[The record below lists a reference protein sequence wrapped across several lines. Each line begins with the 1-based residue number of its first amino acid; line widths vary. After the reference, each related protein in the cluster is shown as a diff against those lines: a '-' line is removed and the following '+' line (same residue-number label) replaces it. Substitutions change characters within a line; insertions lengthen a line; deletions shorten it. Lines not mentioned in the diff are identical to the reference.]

1 MSNKFRLDHS
11 LINNKTETTSAVSK
25 LSYEIENANLNGL
38 PKNNLQMQFD
48 RLKVTNEFPSN
59 LEYIDSHTDKKYGVT
74 ASAFLNK
81 DTGKV
86 IIGMTGTN
94 FKKEPIASMY
104 GQVAT
109 GNYGID
115 GMEVTSQDF
124 KDNNETMKDLTSD
137 AMIGVKPSSD
147 KSKRYEETQEFIKK
161 IKSKYDIDFI
171 TGHSLGG
178 REAVVLG
185 MSNGIPNIV
194 VYNPAP
200 ISIFSLNPNSPEGNR
215 LLELY
220 KNYKGNITR
229 FVAEN
234 DELTENLKKYKHYV
248 FFGNEIVVEN
258 GKGHEMGGFL
268 TEQEQK
274 AIKKELKKV
283 QGYVEENNKSFV
295 KNSNNAMSK
304 IASIELLRANMMT
317 TNGGWLSSSQQKVLE
332 SLTAL
337 TIAQSFS
344 QLIDDEI
351 NQIKKMYNE
360 KKKKFEKNWEDAQKA
375 GKAVG
380 EDLSVNEV
388 LNALDN
394 GHVNESSMVREPE
407 QMISAK
413 ERQLS
418 TIGSSVSNYIM
429 RVRLSIN
436 EIVDKDQVLAS
447 QIGELL

>member
-1 MSNKFRLDHS
+1 MSKPEYQLNPGK
-11 LINNKTETTSAVSK
+11 INANTEETSAI
-25 LSYEIENANLNGL
+25 SYFSYQIENANISGL
-38 PKNNLQMQFD
+38 DKVKIYQQIDILKD
-48 RLKVTNEFPSN
+48 RNKFPSN
-59 LEYIDSHTDKKYGVT
+59 LEYIDSHTDKKHGVT

-94 FKKEPIASMY
+94 FKKEALAKQLLLPDF
-104 GQVAT
+104 AT
-109 GNYGID
+109 TKQDKID
-115 GMEVTSQDF
+115 SA
-124 KDNNETMKDLTSD
+124 ETKKDLTSD
-137 AMIGVKPSSD
+137 VQIGTFPPSD
-147 KSKRYEETQEFIKK
+147 KSKHYEETQEFIKK
-161 IKSKYDIDFI
+161 IKNKYDIDFI

-178 REAVVLG
+178 REAVILG

-200 ISIFSLNPNSPEGNR
+200 IAARYLNHNSQ
-215 LLELY
+215 LFKLY
-220 KNYKGNITR
+220 KGYKGNITR
-229 FVAEN
+229 IVS
-234 DELTENLKKYKHYV
+234 DKDWLTNIIKGYTKYTY
-248 FFGNEIVVEN
+248 FGNEIVVHN
-258 GKGHEMGGFL
+258 GKSHDMDGFL

-304 IASIELLRANMMT
+304 LASIELLRANMMT

-337 TIAQSFS
+337 TIAQSFN
-344 QLIDDEI
+344 QLIEDEI

-375 GKAVG
+375 GNAVG
-380 EDLSVNEV
+380 KDITVNEV
-388 LNALDN
+388 LEALND
-394 GHVNESSMVREPE
+394 GQVNESSMVGDPE
-407 QMISAK
+407 QMISLN

-418 TIGSSVSNYIM
+418 MIESSISNYIL
-429 RVRLSIN
+429 RVRFSIN

-447 QIGELL
+447 QIGGLL

>member
-1 MSNKFRLDHS
+1 MKDKYK
-11 LINNKTETTSAVSK
+11 IDPGIIKNNTEETTAISK
-25 LSYEIENANLNGL
+25 ISYEVENANLYGADSEDITR
-38 PKNNLQMQFD
+38 QIEY
-48 RLKVTNEFPSN
+48 LKAKKKFPSN
-59 LEYIDSHTDKKYGVT
+59 LEYVDSYTDSLNGVT
-74 ASAFLNK
+74 TSAFLNK

-86 IIGMTGTN
+86 TLGMTGTN
-94 FKKEPIASMY
+94 IQGEAFKKLKEGEFSRQNVTNALETVKDGYADLKILYSPASD
-104 GQVAT
+104 Q
-109 GNYGID
+109 NY
-115 GMEVTSQDF
+115 
-124 KDNNETMKDLTSD
+124 
-137 AMIGVKPSSD
+137 
-147 KSKRYEETQEFIKK
+147 RYANTQEFINK

-178 REAVVLG
+178 RDAVVLG

-200 ISIFSLNPNSPEGNR
+200 ISINSLNPNSPDGKR

-234 DELTENLKKYKHYV
+234 DALTENLKKYKHYV
-248 FFGNEIVVEN
+248 FFGNDKVFKN
-258 GKGHEMGGFL
+258 GKGHEMEGFL
-268 TEQEQK
+268 TEEEQK
-274 AIKKELKKV
+274 AIKKELKKL
-283 QGYVEENNKSFV
+283 QGYAEENNKSFV
-295 KNSNNAMSK
+295 KNSNNAISK
-304 IASIELLRANMMT
+304 LASIELLRANMMT
-317 TNGGWLSSSQQKVLE
+317 TNGGGLSSSQQKVLE

-360 KKKKFEKNWEDAQKA
+360 KKKEFGKNWEDAQKA

-380 EDLSVNEV
+380 EDLSVNGV
-388 LNALDN
+388 LNVLDE
-394 GHVNESSMVREPE
+394 GQVNESSMVREPE

-447 QIGELL
+447 QIGGLL

>member
-1 MSNKFRLDHS
+1 MKDKYKIDSGIID
-11 LINNKTETTSAVSK
+11 NNTEETTAVSK
-25 LSYEIENANLNGL
+25 ISYEVENAYLHGVNNGRIKRQL
-38 PKNNLQMQFD
+38 DTLRSDGK
-48 RLKVTNEFPSN
+48 FPSN
-59 LEYIDSHTDKKYGVT
+59 LEYIDSHMDIKYGVT

-86 IIGMTGTN
+86 MIGMTGTN
-94 FKKEPIASMY
+94 FKKEALAKQLLEPSFS
-104 GQVAT
+104 T
-109 GNYGID
+109 R
-115 GMEVTSQDF
+115 QDIL
-124 KDNNETMKDLTSD
+124 DSGETIKDLISDVQIGTSP
-137 AMIGVKPSSD
+137 PSD
-147 KSKRYEETQEFIKK
+147 NSKHYEEIQEFIKK
-161 IKSKYDIDFI
+161 IKNKYDIDFI

-178 REAVVLG
+178 REAVILG

-200 ISIFSLNPNSPEGNR
+200 ISIFSLDPNSPDGKR

-248 FFGNEIVVEN
+248 FFGNDKVFKN
-258 GKGHEMGGFL
+258 GKGHEMEGFL
-268 TEQEQK
+268 TKEEQK
-274 AIKKELKKV
+274 AIKKELKKL
-283 QGYVEENNKSFV
+283 QGYAEKNNKSFV

-304 IASIELLRANMMT
+304 LASIELLRANMMT

-337 TIAQSFS
+337 TIAQSFN
-344 QLIDDEI
+344 QLIEDEI

-375 GKAVG
+375 GNAVG
-380 EDLSVNEV
+380 KDITVNEV
-388 LNALDN
+388 LEALDE
-394 GHVNESSMVREPE
+394 GHVNESSMVGEPK

-413 ERQLS
+413 EKQLS
-418 TIGSSVSNYIM
+418 TIGSSISNYIT
-429 RVRLSIN
+429 RVRSSIN
-436 EIVDKDQVLAS
+436 EIVDKDQALAS
-447 QIGELL
+447 PIGGLL

>member
-1 MSNKFRLDHS
+1 MSKSVYKLDVGK
-11 LINNKTETTSAVSK
+11 LKKDTEPTSAISFMA
-25 LSYEIENANLNGL
+25 YEIENANNH
-38 PKNNLQMQFD
+38 NLSKIAIKEQLD
-48 RLKVTNEFPSN
+48 RSTERGMFPSN
-59 LEYIDSHTDKKYGVT
+59 LEYIDSHTDKKHGVT

-94 FKKEPIASMY
+94 FKKEALAKQLFLPDFTITK
-104 GQVAT
+104 QDK
-109 GNYGID
+109 ID
-115 GMEVTSQDF
+115 SA
-124 KDNNETMKDLTSD
+124 ETKKDLISD
-137 AMIGVKPSSD
+137 FQIGTFPPSD
-147 KSKRYEETQEFIKK
+147 NSKHFEETQEFIKK
-161 IKSKYDIDFI
+161 IKNKYDIDFI

-178 REAVVLG
+178 REAVILG

-200 ISIFSLNPNSPEGNR
+200 IAARYLNHNSR
-215 LLELY
+215 LFKLY
-220 KNYKGNITR
+220 KGYKGNITR
-229 FVAEN
+229 VVS
-234 DELTENLKKYKHYV
+234 DKDWLTNIIKGYTEYTY
-248 FFGNEIVVEN
+248 FGNEIVVHN
-258 GKGHEMGGFL
+258 GKSHDMVGFL

-304 IASIELLRANMMT
+304 LASIELLRANMMT

-337 TIAQSFS
+337 TIAKSFN
-344 QLIDDEI
+344 QLIEEEI

-360 KKKKFEKNWEDAQKA
+360 KEKKFEKNWEDAQKA
-375 GKAVG
+375 GNAVG
-380 EDLSVNEV
+380 KDLSVNEV
-388 LNALDN
+388 LEALDN

-447 QIGELL
+447 QIGGLL

>member
-1 MSNKFRLDHS
+1 MTKQFEVDYGKLNSE
-11 LINNKTETTSAVSK
+11 TEATSAVSK
-25 LSYEIENANLNGL
+25 LAYEVENANNNKISNRELK
-38 PKNNLQMQFD
+38 PKFEV
-48 RLKVTNEFPSN
+48 LKKRGKFPSN
-59 LEYIDSHTDKKYGVT
+59 LEYIDSHTDKKHGVT

-94 FKKEPIASMY
+94 FKKEALAKQLLLPDF
-104 GQVAT
+104 AT
-109 GNYGID
+109 TKQDRID
-115 GMEVTSQDF
+115 SA
-124 KDNNETMKDLTSD
+124 ETKKDLISD
-137 AMIGVKPSSD
+137 AQIGTFPPSD
-147 KSKRYEETQEFIKK
+147 NSKHFEETQEFIKK
-161 IKSKYDIDFI
+161 IKNKYDIDFI

-178 REAVVLG
+178 REAVILG

-200 ISIFSLNPNSPEGNR
+200 IAARYLNHNSR
-215 LLELY
+215 LFKLY
-220 KNYKGNITR
+220 KGYKGNITR
-229 FVAEN
+229 IVS
-234 DELTENLKKYKHYV
+234 DKDWLTNIIKGYTNYTY
-248 FFGNEIVVEN
+248 FGNEIVVHN
-258 GKGHEMGGFL
+258 GKSHDMAGFL

-304 IASIELLRANMMT
+304 LASIELLRANMMT

-337 TIAQSFS
+337 TIAQSFN
-344 QLIDDEI
+344 QLIEDEI

-375 GKAVG
+375 GNAVG
-380 EDLSVNEV
+380 KDITVNEV
-388 LNALDN
+388 LEALDE
-394 GHVNESSMVREPE
+394 GHVNESSMVGEPK

-413 ERQLS
+413 EKQLS
-418 TIGSSVSNYIM
+418 TIGSSISNYIT
-429 RVRLSIN
+429 RVRSSIN
-436 EIVDKDQVLAS
+436 EIVDKDQALAS
-447 QIGELL
+447 QIGGLL

>member
-1 MSNKFRLDHS
+1 MSKPEYQLNPGK
-11 LINNKTETTSAVSK
+11 INANTEETSAI
-25 LSYEIENANLNGL
+25 SYFSYQIENANISGL
-38 PKNNLQMQFD
+38 DKVKMYQQIDILKD
-48 RLKVTNEFPSN
+48 RYKFPSN
-59 LEYIDSHTDKKYGVT
+59 LEYVDSYTDSLTGVT
-74 ASAFLNK
+74 TSAFLNK

-86 IIGMTGTN
+86 TLGMTGTN
-94 FKKEPIASMY
+94 LQDEAFKKLKEGEFSRQNFTNALETVKDGYADLKILYSPASD
-104 GQVAT
+104 Q
-109 GNYGID
+109 NY
-115 GMEVTSQDF
+115 
-124 KDNNETMKDLTSD
+124 
-137 AMIGVKPSSD
+137 
-147 KSKRYEETQEFIKK
+147 RYANTQEFINK

-178 REAVVLG
+178 RDAVVLG

-194 VYNPAP
+194 VYDPAP
-200 ISIFSLNPNSPEGNR
+200 ISITSLNPNSPDGKR

-234 DELTENLKKYKHYV
+234 DALTENLKKYKHYV
-248 FFGNEIVVEN
+248 FFGNDKVFKN
-258 GKGHEMGGFL
+258 GKGHGMEGFL
-268 TEQEQK
+268 TKEEQK
-274 AIKKELKKV
+274 AIKKELKKL
-283 QGYVEENNKSFV
+283 QGYAEENNKSFV
-295 KNSNNAMSK
+295 KHSNNAISK
-304 IASIELLRANMMT
+304 LASIELLRANMMT
-317 TNGGWLSSSQQKVLE
+317 TNGGGLSSSQQKVLE

-360 KKKKFEKNWEDAQKA
+360 KKKKFGKNWEDAQKA

-380 EDLSVNEV
+380 EDLSVNGV
-388 LNALDN
+388 LNALDE
-394 GHVNESSMVREPE
+394 GQVNESSMVREPE

-447 QIGELL
+447 QIGGLL

>member
-1 MSNKFRLDHS
+1 MSKNEYKLDPQNITNKS
-11 LINNKTETTSAVSK
+11 EQTSAIS
-25 LSYEIENANLNGL
+25 LFSYEIENANLN
-38 PKNNLQMQFD
+38 NLNKD
-48 RLKVTNEFPSN
+48 RIMKQVKILKSQKKFPSN
-59 LEYIDSHTDKKYGVT
+59 LEYIDSHTDKKHGVT

-94 FKKEPIASMY
+94 FKKEALAKQLFLPDFTITK
-104 GQVAT
+104 QDK
-109 GNYGID
+109 ID
-115 GMEVTSQDF
+115 SA
-124 KDNNETMKDLTSD
+124 ETKKDLISD
-137 AMIGVKPSSD
+137 FQIGTFPPSD
-147 KSKRYEETQEFIKK
+147 NSKHFEETQEFIKK
-161 IKSKYDIDFI
+161 IKNKYDIDFI

-178 REAVVLG
+178 REAVILG

-200 ISIFSLNPNSPEGNR
+200 IAARYLNHNSR
-215 LLELY
+215 LFKLY
-220 KNYKGNITR
+220 KGYKGNITR
-229 FVAEN
+229 VVS
-234 DELTENLKKYKHYV
+234 DKDWLTNIIKGYTEYTY
-248 FFGNEIVVEN
+248 FGNEIVVHN
-258 GKGHEMGGFL
+258 GKSHDMARFL

-304 IASIELLRANMMT
+304 LASIELLRANMMT

-337 TIAQSFS
+337 TIAKSFN
-344 QLIDDEI
+344 QLIEEEI

-360 KKKKFEKNWEDAQKA
+360 KEKKFEKNWEDAQKA
-375 GKAVG
+375 GNAVG
-380 EDLSVNEV
+380 KDLSVNEV
-388 LNALDN
+388 LEALDN

-447 QIGELL
+447 QIGGLL

>member
-1 MSNKFRLDHS
+1 MKDKYKIDSGIID
-11 LINNKTETTSAVSK
+11 NNTEETTAVSK
-25 LSYEIENANLNGL
+25 ISYEVENAYLHGVNNGRIKRQL
-38 PKNNLQMQFD
+38 DTLRSDGK
-48 RLKVTNEFPSN
+48 FPSN
-59 LEYIDSHTDKKYGVT
+59 LEYIDSHMDIKYGVT

-86 IIGMTGTN
+86 MIGMTGTN
-94 FKKEPIASMY
+94 FKKEALAKQLLEPSFS
-104 GQVAT
+104 T
-109 GNYGID
+109 R
-115 GMEVTSQDF
+115 QDIL
-124 KDNNETMKDLTSD
+124 DSGETIKDLISDVQIGTSP
-137 AMIGVKPSSD
+137 PSD
-147 KSKRYEETQEFIKK
+147 NSKHYEEIQEFIKK
-161 IKSKYDIDFI
+161 IKNKYDIDFI

-178 REAVVLG
+178 REAVILG

-200 ISIFSLNPNSPEGNR
+200 ISIFSLDPNSPDGKR

-248 FFGNEIVVEN
+248 FFGNDKVFKN
-258 GKGHEMGGFL
+258 GKGHEMEGFL
-268 TEQEQK
+268 TKEEQK
-274 AIKKELKKV
+274 AIKKELKKL
-283 QGYVEENNKSFV
+283 QGYAEKNNKSFV

-304 IASIELLRANMMT
+304 LTSIELLRANMMT

-337 TIAQSFS
+337 TIAQSFN
-344 QLIDDEI
+344 QLIEDEI

-375 GKAVG
+375 GNAVG
-380 EDLSVNEV
+380 KDITVNEV
-388 LNALDN
+388 LEALDE
-394 GHVNESSMVREPE
+394 GHVNESSMVGEPK

-413 ERQLS
+413 EKQLS
-418 TIGSSVSNYIM
+418 TIGSSISNYIT
-429 RVRLSIN
+429 RVRSSIN
-436 EIVDKDQVLAS
+436 EIVDKDQALAS
-447 QIGELL
+447 QIGGLL

>member
-1 MSNKFRLDHS
+1 F
-11 LINNKTETTSAVSK
+11 EV
-25 LSYEIENANLNGL
+25 
-38 PKNNLQMQFD
+38 
-48 RLKVTNEFPSN
+48 LKKRGKFPSN
-59 LEYIDSHTDKKYGVT
+59 LEYIDSHTDKKHGVT

-94 FKKEPIASMY
+94 FKKEALAKQLLLPDF
-104 GQVAT
+104 AT
-109 GNYGID
+109 TKQDRID
-115 GMEVTSQDF
+115 SA
-124 KDNNETMKDLTSD
+124 ETKKDLISD
-137 AMIGVKPSSD
+137 AQIGTFPPSD
-147 KSKRYEETQEFIKK
+147 NSKHFEETQEFIKK
-161 IKSKYDIDFI
+161 IKNKYDIDFI

-178 REAVVLG
+178 REAVILG

-200 ISIFSLNPNSPEGNR
+200 IAARYLNHNSR
-215 LLELY
+215 LFKLY
-220 KNYKGNITR
+220 KGYKGNITR
-229 FVAEN
+229 IVS
-234 DELTENLKKYKHYV
+234 DKDWLTNIIKGYTNYTY
-248 FFGNEIVVEN
+248 FGNEIVVHN
-258 GKGHEMGGFL
+258 GKSHDMAGFL

-304 IASIELLRANMMT
+304 LASIELLRANMMT

-337 TIAQSFS
+337 TIAQSFN
-344 QLIDDEI
+344 QLIEDEI

-375 GKAVG
+375 GNAVG
-380 EDLSVNEV
+380 KDITVNEV
-388 LNALDN
+388 LEALDE
-394 GHVNESSMVREPE
+394 GHVNESSMVGEPK

-413 ERQLS
+413 EKQLS
-418 TIGSSVSNYIM
+418 TIGSSISNYIT
-429 RVRLSIN
+429 RVRSSIN
-436 EIVDKDQVLAS
+436 EIVDKDQALAS
-447 QIGELL
+447 QIGGLL

>member
-1 MSNKFRLDHS
+1 MTKQFEVDYGKLNSE
-11 LINNKTETTSAVSK
+11 TEATSAVSK
-25 LSYEIENANLNGL
+25 LAYEVENAN
-38 PKNNLQMQFD
+38 NNKISN
-48 RLKVTNEFPSN
+48 RELKTKFEVLKKRGKFPSN

-86 IIGMTGTN
+86 VIGMTGTN
-94 FKKEPIASMY
+94 FKKEALAKRYS
-104 GQVAT
+104 
-109 GNYGID
+109 GNGDKQDKID
-115 GMEVTSQDF
+115 SD
-124 KDNNETMKDLTSD
+124 ETEKDLISD
-137 AMIGVKPSSD
+137 FEIGISPPSD
-147 KSKRYEETQEFIKK
+147 KSKHYEETQEFIKK
-161 IKSKYDIDFI
+161 IKNKYDIDFI

-178 REAVVLG
+178 REAVILG

-200 ISIFSLNPNSPEGNR
+200 ISIFNLNPNSPEGKR

-234 DELTENLKKYKHYV
+234 DELTENLKKYKHFM
-248 FFGNEIVVEN
+248 FFGNDIVLKN
-258 GKGHEMGGFL
+258 GKGHSMDGFL

-304 IASIELLRANMMT
+304 LASIELLRANMMT

-332 SLTAL
+332 SLTVL
-337 TIAQSFS
+337 TIAQSFN
-344 QLIDDEI
+344 QLIEDEI

-360 KKKKFEKNWEDAQKA
+360 KKKKFEKNWKDAQKA
-375 GKAVG
+375 GNAVG
-380 EDLSVNEV
+380 KDITVSEV
-388 LNALDN
+388 LEALN
-394 GHVNESSMVREPE
+394 EGQVNESSMVGDLE
-407 QMISAK
+407 QMISLN

-418 TIGSSVSNYIM
+418 MIESSISNYIL
-429 RVRLSIN
+429 RVRFSIN

-447 QIGELL
+447 QIGGLL

>member
-1 MSNKFRLDHS
+1 
-11 LINNKTETTSAVSK
+11 
-25 LSYEIENANLNGL
+25 
-38 PKNNLQMQFD
+38 
-48 RLKVTNEFPSN
+48 
-59 LEYIDSHTDKKYGVT
+59 
-74 ASAFLNK
+74 
-81 DTGKV
+81 
-86 IIGMTGTN
+86 
-94 FKKEPIASMY
+94 
-104 GQVAT
+104 
-109 GNYGID
+109 
-115 GMEVTSQDF
+115 
-124 KDNNETMKDLTSD
+124 
-137 AMIGVKPSSD
+137 
-147 KSKRYEETQEFIKK
+147 
-161 IKSKYDIDFI
+161 
-171 TGHSLGG
+171 
-178 REAVVLG
+178 

-200 ISIFSLNPNSPEGNR
+200 ISIFNLNPNSPEGKR

-234 DELTENLKKYKHYV
+234 DELTENLKKYKHFM
-248 FFGNEIVVEN
+248 FFGNDIVLKN
-258 GKGHEMGGFL
+258 GKGHSMDGFL

-304 IASIELLRANMMT
+304 LASIELLRANMMT

-337 TIAQSFS
+337 TIAQSFN
-344 QLIDDEI
+344 QLIEDEI

-375 GKAVG
+375 GNAVG
-380 EDLSVNEV
+380 KDLTVSEV
-388 LNALDN
+388 LEALN
-394 GHVNESSMVREPE
+394 EGQVNESSMVGDPE
-407 QMISAK
+407 QMISLN

-418 TIGSSVSNYIM
+418 MIESSISNYIL
-429 RVRLSIN
+429 RVRFSIN

-447 QIGELL
+447 QIGGLL

>member
-1 MSNKFRLDHS
+1 MKDKYKIDSGIID
-11 LINNKTETTSAVSK
+11 NNTEETTAVSK
-25 LSYEIENANLNGL
+25 ISYEVENAYLHGVNNGRIKRQL
-38 PKNNLQMQFD
+38 DTLRSDGK
-48 RLKVTNEFPSN
+48 FPSN
-59 LEYIDSHTDKKYGVT
+59 LEYIDSHMDIKYGVT

-86 IIGMTGTN
+86 MIGMTGTN
-94 FKKEPIASMY
+94 FKKEALAKQLLEPSFS
-104 GQVAT
+104 T
-109 GNYGID
+109 R
-115 GMEVTSQDF
+115 QDIL
-124 KDNNETMKDLTSD
+124 DSGETIKDLISDVQIGTSP
-137 AMIGVKPSSD
+137 PSD
-147 KSKRYEETQEFIKK
+147 NSKHYEEIQEFIKK
-161 IKSKYDIDFI
+161 IKNKYDIDFI

-178 REAVVLG
+178 REAVILG

-200 ISIFSLNPNSPEGNR
+200 ISIFSLDPNSPDGKR

-248 FFGNEIVVEN
+248 FFGNDKVFKN
-258 GKGHEMGGFL
+258 GKGHEMEVFL
-268 TEQEQK
+268 TKEEQK
-274 AIKKELKKV
+274 AIKKELKKL
-283 QGYVEENNKSFV
+283 QGYAEKNNKSFV

-304 IASIELLRANMMT
+304 LASIELLRANMMT

-337 TIAQSFS
+337 TIAQSFN
-344 QLIDDEI
+344 QLIEDEI

-375 GKAVG
+375 GNAVG
-380 EDLSVNEV
+380 KDITVNEV
-388 LNALDN
+388 LEALDE
-394 GHVNESSMVREPE
+394 GHVNESSMVGEPK

-413 ERQLS
+413 EKQLS
-418 TIGSSVSNYIM
+418 TIGSSISNYIT
-429 RVRLSIN
+429 RVRSSIN
-436 EIVDKDQVLAS
+436 EIVDKDQALAS
-447 QIGELL
+447 QIGGLL

>member
-1 MSNKFRLDHS
+1 MSKQEYEIKPKNITKDSEETSTIS
-11 LINNKTETTSAVSK
+11 LI
-25 LSYEIENANLNGL
+25 SYEIENANNNKLT
-38 PKNNLQMQFD
+38 KNKIDFQIKELQ
-48 RLKVTNEFPSN
+48 RRKKFPSN
-59 LEYIDSHTDKKYGVT
+59 LEYIDIHTDKKHGVT

-94 FKKEPIASMY
+94 FKKEALAKQLLLPDF
-104 GQVAT
+104 AT
-109 GNYGID
+109 TKQDKID
-115 GMEVTSQDF
+115 SA
-124 KDNNETMKDLTSD
+124 ETKKDLNSD
-137 AMIGVKPSSD
+137 VQIGTFPPSD
-147 KSKRYEETQEFIKK
+147 KSKHYEETQEFIKK
-161 IKSKYDIDFI
+161 IKNKYDIDFI

-178 REAVVLG
+178 REAVILG

-200 ISIFSLNPNSPEGNR
+200 IAARYLNHNSR
-215 LLELY
+215 LFKLY
-220 KNYKGNITR
+220 KGYKGNITR
-229 FVAEN
+229 IVS
-234 DELTENLKKYKHYV
+234 DKDWLTNIIKGYTKYTY
-248 FFGNEIVVEN
+248 FGNEIVVHN
-258 GKGHEMGGFL
+258 GKSHDMAGFL

-304 IASIELLRANMMT
+304 LASIELLRANMMT

-337 TIAQSFS
+337 TIAQSFN
-344 QLIDDEI
+344 QLIEDEI

-375 GKAVG
+375 GNAVG
-380 EDLSVNEV
+380 KDITVNEV
-388 LNALDN
+388 LEALDE
-394 GHVNESSMVREPE
+394 GHVNESSMVGEPK

-413 ERQLS
+413 EKQLS
-418 TIGSSVSNYIM
+418 TIGSSISNYIT
-429 RVRLSIN
+429 RVRSSIN
-436 EIVDKDQVLAS
+436 EIVDKDQALAS
-447 QIGELL
+447 QIGGLL

>member
-1 MSNKFRLDHS
+1 MSKQEYEIKSKNITKDSEETSTIS
-11 LINNKTETTSAVSK
+11 LI
-25 LSYEIENANLNGL
+25 SYEIENANNNKLT
-38 PKNNLQMQFD
+38 KNKIDFQIKELQ
-48 RLKVTNEFPSN
+48 RKKKFPSN
-59 LEYIDSHTDKKYGVT
+59 LEYIDSHTDKKHGVT

-94 FKKEPIASMY
+94 FKKEALAKQLLLP
-104 GQVAT
+104 GFAT
-109 GNYGID
+109 TKQDKID
-115 GMEVTSQDF
+115 SA
-124 KDNNETMKDLTSD
+124 ETKKDLFSDVQIGTSP
-137 AMIGVKPSSD
+137 PSD
-147 KSKRYEETQEFIKK
+147 NSKHYEETQEFIKK
-161 IKSKYDIDFI
+161 IKNKYDIDFI

-178 REAVVLG
+178 REAVILG

-200 ISIFSLNPNSPEGNR
+200 IAARYLNHNSR
-215 LLELY
+215 LFKL
-220 KNYKGNITR
+220 YKGNITR
-229 FVAEN
+229 IVS
-234 DELTENLKKYKHYV
+234 DKDWLTNIIKGYTKYTY
-248 FFGNEIVVEN
+248 FGNEIVVHN
-258 GKGHEMGGFL
+258 GKSHDMAGFL

-304 IASIELLRANMMT
+304 LASIELLRANMMT
-317 TNGGWLSSSQQKVLE
+317 ANGGWLSSSQQKVLE

-360 KKKKFEKNWEDAQKA
+360 KEKKFEKNWEDAQKA
-375 GKAVG
+375 GNAVG
-380 EDLSVNEV
+380 KDLSVNEV
-388 LNALDN
+388 LEALDE
-394 GHVNESSMVREPE
+394 GQVNESSMVGDPE

-418 TIGSSVSNYIM
+418 TIGSSISYYIL
-429 RVRLSIN
+429 RVRTSIN

-447 QIGELL
+447 QIGGLL

>member
-1 MSNKFRLDHS
+1 MTKQFEVDYGKLNSE
-11 LINNKTETTSAVSK
+11 TEATSAVSK
-25 LSYEIENANLNGL
+25 LAYEVENAN
-38 PKNNLQMQFD
+38 NNKISN
-48 RLKVTNEFPSN
+48 RELKIKFEVLKKRGKFPSN
-59 LEYIDSHTDKKYGVT
+59 LEYIDSHTDKKHGVT

-94 FKKEPIASMY
+94 FKKEALAKQLLLPDF
-104 GQVAT
+104 AT
-109 GNYGID
+109 TKQDRID
-115 GMEVTSQDF
+115 SA
-124 KDNNETMKDLTSD
+124 ETKKDLISD
-137 AMIGVKPSSD
+137 AQIGTFPPSD
-147 KSKRYEETQEFIKK
+147 NSKHFEETQEFIKK
-161 IKSKYDIDFI
+161 IKNKYDIDFI

-178 REAVVLG
+178 REAVILG

-200 ISIFSLNPNSPEGNR
+200 IAARYLNHNSR
-215 LLELY
+215 LFKLY
-220 KNYKGNITR
+220 KGYKGNITR
-229 FVAEN
+229 IVS
-234 DELTENLKKYKHYV
+234 DKDWLTNIIKGYTNYTY
-248 FFGNEIVVEN
+248 FGNEIVVHN
-258 GKGHEMGGFL
+258 GKSHDMAGFL

-304 IASIELLRANMMT
+304 LASIELLRANMMT

-337 TIAQSFS
+337 TIAQSFN
-344 QLIDDEI
+344 QLIEDEI

-375 GKAVG
+375 GNAVG
-380 EDLSVNEV
+380 KDITVNEV
-388 LNALDN
+388 LEALDE
-394 GHVNESSMVREPE
+394 GHVNESSMVGEPK

-413 ERQLS
+413 EKQLS
-418 TIGSSVSNYIM
+418 TIGSSISNYIT
-429 RVRLSIN
+429 RVRSSIN
-436 EIVDKDQVLAS
+436 EIVDKDQALAS
-447 QIGELL
+447 QIGGLL

>member
-1 MSNKFRLDHS
+1 MADKYKINPGELNKS
-11 LINNKTETTSAVSK
+11 TEETTAVSK
-25 LSYEIENANLNGL
+25 ISYEIENANINDLSNRSITRQMNIIRKNG
-38 PKNNLQMQFD
+38 
-48 RLKVTNEFPSN
+48 RFPSN
-59 LEYIDSHTDKKYGVT
+59 LEYLDSHTDKKYGVT

-86 IIGMTGTN
+86 VIGMTGTN
-94 FKKEPIASMY
+94 FKKEALAKRYS
-104 GQVAT
+104 
-109 GNYGID
+109 GNGDKQDKID
-115 GMEVTSQDF
+115 SD
-124 KDNNETMKDLTSD
+124 ETEKDLISD
-137 AMIGVKPSSD
+137 FEIGISPPSD
-147 KSKRYEETQEFIKK
+147 KSKHYEETQEFIKK
-161 IKSKYDIDFI
+161 IKNKYDIDFI

-178 REAVVLG
+178 REAVILG

-200 ISIFSLNPNSPEGNR
+200 ISIFNLNPNSPEGKR

-234 DELTENLKKYKHYV
+234 DELTENLKKYKHFM
-248 FFGNEIVVEN
+248 FFGNDIVLKN
-258 GKGHEMGGFL
+258 GKGHSMDGFL

-304 IASIELLRANMMT
+304 LASIELLRANMMT
-317 TNGGWLSSSQQKVLE
+317 ANGGWLSSSQQKVLE

-337 TIAQSFS
+337 TIAQSFN
-344 QLIDDEI
+344 QLIEDEI

-375 GKAVG
+375 GNAVG
-380 EDLSVNEV
+380 KDITVSEV
-388 LNALDN
+388 LEALN
-394 GHVNESSMVREPE
+394 EGQVNESSMVGDPE
-407 QMISAK
+407 QMISLN

-418 TIGSSVSNYIM
+418 MIESSISNYIL
-429 RVRLSIN
+429 RVRFSIN

-447 QIGELL
+447 QIGGLL

>member
-1 MSNKFRLDHS
+1 MSKQEYEIKPKNITKDSEETSTIS
-11 LINNKTETTSAVSK
+11 LI
-25 LSYEIENANLNGL
+25 SYEIENANNNKLT
-38 PKNNLQMQFD
+38 KNKIDFQIKELQ
-48 RLKVTNEFPSN
+48 RRKKFPSN
-59 LEYIDSHTDKKYGVT
+59 LEYIDSHTDKKHGVT

-94 FKKEPIASMY
+94 FKKEALAKQLLLPDF
-104 GQVAT
+104 AT
-109 GNYGID
+109 TKQDKID
-115 GMEVTSQDF
+115 SA
-124 KDNNETMKDLTSD
+124 ETKKDLNSD
-137 AMIGVKPSSD
+137 VQIGTFPPSD
-147 KSKRYEETQEFIKK
+147 KSKHYEETQEFIKK
-161 IKSKYDIDFI
+161 IKNKYDIDFI

-178 REAVVLG
+178 REAVILG

-200 ISIFSLNPNSPEGNR
+200 IAARYLNHNSR
-215 LLELY
+215 LFKLY
-220 KNYKGNITR
+220 KGYKGNITR
-229 FVAEN
+229 IVS
-234 DELTENLKKYKHYV
+234 DKDWLTNIIKGYTKYTY
-248 FFGNEIVVEN
+248 FGNEIVVHN
-258 GKGHEMGGFL
+258 GKSHDMAGFL

-304 IASIELLRANMMT
+304 LASIELLRANMMT

-337 TIAQSFS
+337 TIAQSFN
-344 QLIDDEI
+344 QLIEDEI

-375 GKAVG
+375 GNAVG
-380 EDLSVNEV
+380 KDITVNEV
-388 LNALDN
+388 LEALDE
-394 GHVNESSMVREPE
+394 GHVNESSMVGEPK

-413 ERQLS
+413 EKQLS
-418 TIGSSVSNYIM
+418 TIGSSISNYIT
-429 RVRLSIN
+429 RVRSSIN
-436 EIVDKDQVLAS
+436 EIVDKDQALAS
-447 QIGELL
+447 QIGGLL

>member
-1 MSNKFRLDHS
+1 MADKYKINPGELNKS
-11 LINNKTETTSAVSK
+11 TEETTAVSK
-25 LSYEIENANLNGL
+25 ISYEIENANINDLSNRSITRQMNIIRKNG
-38 PKNNLQMQFD
+38 
-48 RLKVTNEFPSN
+48 RFPSN
-59 LEYIDSHTDKKYGVT
+59 LEYLDSHTDKKYGVT

-86 IIGMTGTN
+86 VIGMTGTN
-94 FKKEPIASMY
+94 FKKEALAKRYS
-104 GQVAT
+104 
-109 GNYGID
+109 GNGDKQDKID
-115 GMEVTSQDF
+115 SD
-124 KDNNETMKDLTSD
+124 ETEKDLISD
-137 AMIGVKPSSD
+137 FEIGISPPSD
-147 KSKRYEETQEFIKK
+147 KSKHYEETQEFIKK
-161 IKSKYDIDFI
+161 IKNKYDIDFI

-178 REAVVLG
+178 REAVILG

-200 ISIFSLNPNSPEGNR
+200 ISIFNLNPNSPEGKR

-234 DELTENLKKYKHYV
+234 DELTENLKKYKHFM
-248 FFGNEIVVEN
+248 FFGNDIVLKN
-258 GKGHEMGGFL
+258 GKGHSMDGFL

-304 IASIELLRANMMT
+304 LASIELLRANMMT
-317 TNGGWLSSSQQKVLE
+317 ANGGWLSSSQQKVLE

-337 TIAQSFS
+337 TIAQSFN
-344 QLIDDEI
+344 QLIEDEI

-375 GKAVG
+375 GNAVG
-380 EDLSVNEV
+380 KDITVSEV
-388 LNALDN
+388 LEALN
-394 GHVNESSMVREPE
+394 EGQVNESSMVGDPE
-407 QMISAK
+407 QMISLN

-418 TIGSSVSNYIM
+418 MIESSISNYIL
-429 RVRLSIN
+429 RVRFSIN
-436 EIVDKDQVLAS
+436 EIVDKDQALAS
-447 QIGELL
+447 QIGGLL